1 MIIVCVPGLHCSLD
15 QETTGGLSGPSG
27 VSGTY
32 SLVSAHD
39 KTGTT
44 FGRSGIT
51 IPADE
56 PTVIQGNGASAMFL
70 ITGSLTFT
78 ANRYSVKIS
87 MNFVGSGGTQQS
99 LTRTD
104 DGTYKILGT
113 SIRLMSDI
121 PEIGTESGTVSQGGT
136 QVSIDTRDIF
146 FVFEKM

>member
-1 MIIVCVPGLHCSLD
+1 
-15 QETTGGLSGPSG
+15 
-27 VSGTY
+27 
-32 SLVSAHD
+32 
-39 KTGTT
+39 
-44 FGRSGIT
+44 
-51 IPADE
+51 
-56 PTVIQGNGASAMFL
+56 
-70 ITGSLTFT
+70 
-78 ANRYSVKIS
+78 

-121 PEIGTESGTVSQGGT
+121 PEIGTESGTVSQEGA

>member
-1 MIIVCVPGLHCSLD
+1 
-15 QETTGGLSGPSG
+15 
-27 VSGTY
+27 
-32 SLVSAHD
+32 
-39 KTGTT
+39 
-44 FGRSGIT
+44 
-51 IPADE
+51 
-56 PTVIQGNGASAMFL
+56 MFL

-121 PEIGTESGTVSQGGT
+121 PEIGTESGTVSQGGA